1 MLDVKGI
8 FRKEEKTEEE
18 YLRNENK
25 ELIMSLISYS
35 GDDPAY
41 SEVQKRIQ
49 TNLDIMERMRVLKT
63 NRILATL
70 IDPRVVGSII
80 ATGGYLGG
88 MHYGA
93 VLESRGEAISHIWQ
107 KLGPKGPK
115 IQ

>member
-1 MLDVKGI
+1 MLDVKGV

-25 ELIMSLISYS
+25 ELIMSLISYA

-49 TNLDIMERMRVLKT
+49 ANLDIMERMRALNT
-63 NRILATL
+63 NRVIAALL
-70 IDPRVVGSII
+70 DPRVVGGLI

-93 VLESRGEAISHIWQ
+93 VLEAKGEAISHIWQ

>member
-1 MLDVKGI
+1 MEI
-8 FRKEEKTEEE
+8 FRKKEETSEDI
-18 YLRNENK
+18 LRNENK

-41 SEVQKRIQ
+41 PEVQKRIQ
-49 TNLDIMERMRVLKT
+49 TNLDIMERMRALNT
-63 NRILATL
+63 NRVLAAL
-70 IDPRVVGSII
+70 IDPRVVGSLI

-93 VLESRGEAISHIWQ
+93 VLEAKGEAISHIWQ